1 MTQPTRLVADLP
13 DLKLEILHRPDPEAG
28 LDHLYLHLALPPALL
43 ASPFAAWAA
52 LGQATAQATA
62 QAWLGLAQAAAQPW
76 AAAWGALPSPRRPGQ
91 D

>member
-1 MTQPTRLVADLP
+1 MSQPTRLVADLP

-52 LGQATAQATA
+52 LGQAAAQS
-62 QAWLGLAQAAAQPW
+62 WLGLAQAATRPW
-76 AAAWGALPSPRRPGQ
+76 ASAWASLLPPSPPGR